1 MRQFLPL
8 LITAFLLTA
17 CGGGGSSGGS
27 GSSSG
32 SNPVPTPS
40 GSSPTS
46 QKASNAVVVFGTGN

>member
-17 CGGGGSSGGS
+17 CGGGG

-40 GSSPTS
+40 GSSTAS